1 MAEIIRRLPADLIN
15 IIISYTYTPQPI
27 EIRKDIRSYFE
38 TKKTIRNMFY
48 ERYEHLLHK
57 KRDADINWLVS
68 DLLLFMDRPRSRFRI
83 LECKLIYEVFKKSH
97 MIQQKIEKPHLRNR
111 DLYAE
116 FNVYWG
122 SLTPEKRIQFINR
135 NIIIRNYA
143 I

>member
-15 IIISYTYTPQPI
+15 IIISYTYSPQPI

-68 DLLLFMDRPRSRFRI
+68 DLLLFMDRPRSRFRK

-97 MIQQKIEKPHLRNR
+97 MIQQ
-111 DLYAE
+111 
-116 FNVYWG
+116 
-122 SLTPEKRIQFINR
+122 
-135 NIIIRNYA
+135 
-143 I
+143 